1 MKLIWLIAIGGCI
14 GATARFC
21 LANKVKPINGFPLS
35 TLLVNVIG
43 SFLLG
48 FFSGAVLNSTIAL
61 LVGTGILGSFTT
73 FSTLKVE
80 IVSLLD
86 QKKMRTA
93 FFYMAVSYIGG
104 IVLAFGGYA
113 LGAFFLPNCTGKLF
127 LNVIGQPHK

>member
-21 LANKVKPINGFPLS
+21 LANKVKPINDFPLS

-73 FSTLKVE
+73 FSTQKVE

-86 QKKMRTA
+86 QKKWRTA

-113 LGAFFLPNCTGKLF
+113 LGAFFSS
-127 LNVIGQPHK
+127 

>member
-93 FFYMAVSYIGG
+93 FFIWLSAI
-104 IVLAFGGYA
+104 LAA
-113 LGAFFLPNCTGKLF
+113 LCWHLEDMHWERFFLPNCTGKLF